1 MTTSENHDW
10 LLPQNEQGDR
20 GNLPGRHLRHFNSR
34 SFFKQN
40 SAQTFAKWIKPAV
53 KLLFCL
59 RRQHRRRTPSSF
71 WSVKKH
77 PESLRMVIW
86 DRENF
91 VEGNLQAGSCHLRQK
106 NCSKYHS
113 LRTSPTGTLPFGPQ
127 WASESSVYGHLRQR
141 NFPWDQP
148 ERRGVVIWDRKIV
161 PTSVVWG
168 RRYCLLTQNFFL
180 TIIAWGRKYCHLRQK
195 TTH

>member
-1 MTTSENHDW
+1 MIDLIYSNTICDNINPKTITPLLENTQVLLLQMTTSENHDW

-77 PESLRMVIW
+77 PESLRMVI
-86 DRENF
+86 
-91 VEGNLQAGSCHLRQK
+91 
-106 NCSKYHS
+106 
-113 LRTSPTGTLPFGPQ
+113 
-127 WASESSVYGHLRQR
+127 
-141 NFPWDQP
+141 
-148 ERRGVVIWDRKIV
+148 
-161 PTSVVWG
+161 
-168 RRYCLLTQNFFL
+168 
-180 TIIAWGRKYCHLRQK
+180 
-195 TTH
+195 

>member
-1 MTTSENHDW
+1 MSKGIAATC
-10 LLPQNEQGDR
+10 
-20 GNLPGRHLRHFNSR
+20 PGRHLRHFNSR
-34 SFFKQN
+34 SFFRQN

-86 DRENF
+86 DR
-91 VEGNLQAGSCHLRQK
+91 VEVNLEAGSCHLRQK
-106 NCSKYHS
+106 TCSKYHCS
-113 LRTSPTGTLPFGPQ
+113 RNRPPVHFPFAPQ
-127 WASESSVYGHLRQR
+127 LASESSRILSFETEKLPVKPTWK
-141 NFPWDQP
+141 N
-148 ERRGVVIWDRKIV
+148 VIWDREII
-161 PTSVVWG
+161 PTTVVWG

-180 TIIAWGRKYCHLRQK
+180 PIIAWGRKYCHLRQK